1 MDMHSSM
8 GDDELKQRLRAARA
22 LAKDGRVGQAIDAL
36 QQLQR
41 HRPDSAEVAIA
52 IARLSAGDTAVAE
65 HALELALAARP
76 GLEAVAVEQAVM
88 RANMGRLRAA
98 CEGLQAFVGRTPT
111 APFAWLVLGKMLDD
125 GGRQRES
132 LLARF
137 EALAQAHALGVWLN
151 PEATPPHLV
160 ASVQE
165 AARAVL
171 TQRHTV
177 FDAVLDPV
185 RAAHGVAALTRI
197 EQAVSGY
204 LKRSELTPPDPMQ
217 RPRFLY
223 VPGLPTSPF
232 LDTSL
237 QPWTPKLRAAYP
249 EVRDEAVSLL
259 AEGRELEE
267 FIKVRGGDRIGNY
280 LGGVRPSWDAFFFYR
295 RGQRY
300 DENHRRCPR
309 TSALLES
316 IDLTRIP
323 GQTPEICF
331 SVLAA
336 DTHILPHH
344 GVTNARTVMHL
355 PLVVPPHCALNLV
368 DRGTHHW
375 IEGEPVMFD
384 DTFLHEAWNR
394 SDSIRVILLMDCW
407 NPHLTEA
414 ERAAVVSLSR
424 AIGVLDVAYASSPW
438 LRD

>member
-1 MDMHSSM
+1 VNRAL
-8 GDDELKQRLRAARA
+8 GDAELRQHLKAALA
-22 LAKDGRVGQAIDAL
+22 LAKEGRVAQAIEDL
-36 QQLQR
+36 QQLQG

-52 IARLSAGDTAVAE
+52 IARLSPRDIVVAE
-65 HALELALAARP
+65 GALATALAARP
-76 GLEAVAVEQAVM
+76 DLELVAVEQAVL
-88 RANMGRLRAA
+88 RASAGRLREA
-98 CEGLQAFVGRTPT
+98 CEGLRGFVAQTPA
-111 APFAWLVLGKMLDD
+111 APFAWLVLAQVLDD
-125 GGRQRES
+125 RGDHQES

-137 EALAQAHALGVWLN
+137 EALRHAHALGVWRS
-151 PEATPPHLV
+151 PQTTPPHLV
-160 ASVQE
+160 ANVKG
-165 AARAVL
+165 AVHAVL
-171 TQRHTV
+171 TQRNAV
-177 FDAVLDPV
+177 FDGLLQPL
-185 RAAHGVAALTRI
+185 RRIHGEAALDRI
-197 EQAVSGY
+197 ERAVSGY
-204 LKRSELTPPDPMQ
+204 LRLTELTPPDPMQ

-223 VPGLPTSPF
+223 IPGLPTSPY

-237 QPWTPKLRAAYP
+237 QPWTPQLRNAFPAVRAEAA
-249 EVRDEAVSLL
+249 SLL
-259 AEGRELEE
+259 TEGRDLEE
-267 FIKVRGGDRIGNY
+267 FINVQGEDHIGNY
-280 LGGVRPSWDAFFFYR
+280 LGGLRPSWDAFFFYR

-331 SVLAA
+331 SVLAP

-355 PLVVPPHCALNLV
+355 PLIVPPNCALNLV

-394 SDSIRVILLMDCW
+394 SESVRVILLMDCW
-407 NPHLTEA
+407 NPHLTAA
-414 ERAAVVSLSR
+414 ERAAVVTLSQ

-438 LRD
+438 LAD